1 MPVLPCKM
9 CTLEKSKQTE
19 DGQNTKKDE
28 QNTKKRSYQNEM
40 KQTNDTINRQ
50 NEFDL
55 MRWCKYEN

>member
-1 MPVLPCKM
+1 M

-40 KQTNDTINRQ
+40 KQTNDTVNRQ